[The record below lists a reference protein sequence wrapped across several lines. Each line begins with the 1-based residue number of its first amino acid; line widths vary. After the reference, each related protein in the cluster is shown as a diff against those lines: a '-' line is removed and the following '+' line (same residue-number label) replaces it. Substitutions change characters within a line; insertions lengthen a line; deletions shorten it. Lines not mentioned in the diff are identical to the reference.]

1 MVMKKMRYSIMLLW
15 VCLLPQLAIAGTAT
29 ASLDRSITT
38 WGESVLLR
46 IHVDGSADHDPD
58 LNALKKDFQILSQ
71 SQSSNYS
78 LMNGSL
84 SRSTEWSV
92 NLMPKR
98 QGSLNIPAISLG
110 NMHTKPLS
118 VQVVAQQ
125 PLGSKQEQDVYL
137 EVTASPLDSY
147 VQAQVLLVV
156 KLFRAVNLAKAQL
169 TEVDLPNAVIKK
181 VGEDKNYETLRAQ
194 RRFIVTERRYAI
206 FPERS
211 GTLHVPALQ
220 FTGQIAGQMR
230 MLNQGRVLRVQSKPL
245 DIEVAPMPSNWP
257 KSETWLPAENIS
269 IEEIP
274 MGDQEEHLK
283 VGEPLTRTIEIRAKG
298 LTAEQLP
305 TLFSHTSYKG
315 FKQYPDKPELRTEIE
330 DGGVIGIRR
339 EKVALI
345 PTSAGD
351 LVMPE
356 ISVAWWNTKTHTIQK
371 TKVLRRTIT
380 VQKSDTQTQIPV
392 PTTQPVL
399 KEAQKEK
406 GVTTPQKDSEN
417 HQEGAILWQSLAAF
431 FAIAW
436 LLSMLIW
443 RYTFVARKKSIIQ
456 DDQVAG
462 TALDVKKLY
471 KSLEKACQ
479 SGHAKEVIGLLP
491 QWASCFFKDDTIIYS
506 GQLKGKST
514 ELDQALL
521 ELETSLYGGENN
533 SPWQGG
539 MMLKAI
545 SELCAP
551 TKKAQASGLKPLA

>member
-1 MVMKKMRYSIMLLW
+1 
-15 VCLLPQLAIAGTAT
+15 
-29 ASLDRSITT
+29 
-38 WGESVLLR
+38 
-46 IHVDGSADHDPD
+46 
-58 LNALKKDFQILSQ
+58 
-71 SQSSNYS
+71 
-78 LMNGSL
+78 
-84 SRSTEWSV
+84 
-92 NLMPKR
+92 
-98 QGSLNIPAISLG
+98 
-110 NMHTKPLS
+110 
-118 VQVVAQQ
+118 
-125 PLGSKQEQDVYL
+125 
-137 EVTASPLDSY
+137 
-147 VQAQVLLVV
+147 
-156 KLFRAVNLAKAQL
+156 
-169 TEVDLPNAVIKK
+169 
-181 VGEDKNYETLRAQ
+181 
-194 RRFIVTERRYAI
+194 
-206 FPERS
+206 
-211 GTLHVPALQ
+211 
-220 FTGQIAGQMR
+220 
-230 MLNQGRVLRVQSKPL
+230 VLRVQSKPL

-380 VQKSDTQTQIPV
+380 VQKSDTQAQIPV

-399 KEAQKEK
+399 KEAQKEE
-406 GVTTPQKDSEN
+406 GITTPQKDSEN
-417 HQEGAILWQSLAAF
+417 HQEGTILWQSLAAF
-431 FAIAW
+431 FAVAW

-443 RYTFVARKKSIIQ
+443 RYTFVARKKPIIQ

-471 KSLEKACQ
+471 KSLEKACK